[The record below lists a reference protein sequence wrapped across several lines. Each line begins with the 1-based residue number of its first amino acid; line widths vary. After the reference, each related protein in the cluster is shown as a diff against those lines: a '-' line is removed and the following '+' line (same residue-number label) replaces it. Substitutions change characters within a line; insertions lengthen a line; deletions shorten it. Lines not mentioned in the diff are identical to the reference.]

1 MMNTANETKMDE
13 MNRLVRHLNRF
24 ALEYY
29 VMDAPTISDA
39 VYDQK
44 YDALLALEQET
55 GVILPGSPTQRV
67 GDRILEGF
75 KKVTHKKPLLSLNK
89 AQSYGELDSFLS
101 TVAKAW
107 TAYKN
112 QNPSAEKPKF
122 VVMEKLDGLT

>member
-55 GVILPGSPTQRV
+55 VW
-67 GDRILEGF
+67 
-75 KKVTHKKPLLSLNK
+75 
-89 AQSYGELDSFLS
+89 LD
-101 TVAKAW
+101 
-107 TAYKN
+107 Y
-112 QNPSAEKPKF
+112 
-122 VVMEKLDGLT
+122 